1 MSVATVAA
9 AVATCKRLGDTATA
23 TATAT
28 ATVAEQQQLLR

>member
-23 TATAT
+23 TAT
-28 ATVAEQQQLLR
+28 VAEQQQLLR